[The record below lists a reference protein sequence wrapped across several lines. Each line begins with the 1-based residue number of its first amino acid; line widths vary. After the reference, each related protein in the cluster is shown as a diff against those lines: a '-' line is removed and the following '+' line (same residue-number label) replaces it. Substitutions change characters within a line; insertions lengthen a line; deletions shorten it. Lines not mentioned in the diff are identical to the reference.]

1 MAYLTGYTGSQNP
14 ILSLGKLDFTD
25 IKSSIKDYLKA
36 TDTFND
42 YDFEASALS
51 TLLDVLS
58 YNSTMYGF
66 YANMI
71 ANESFLD
78 TAAKRES
85 INSLVKPLS
94 YVPSSRRS
102 PRAEV
107 VVTGT
112 GQTIN
117 FGDLFTGNGYQW
129 TPDKS
134 YYVNGST
141 VITLLQGN
149 RVDRV
154 AGTLYDRGIRHQK
167 FKIPNAEIDT
177 STLKVH
183 VDEGNGY
190 SEWTRADD
198 SVGSI
203 SGFTAGTSIYY
214 LTGSSDGGYEIYFG
228 DGVLGKLPEHQ
239 SQIRFEYLVTS
250 GADSNNSASF
260 VSQVNGVGVLSTRKV
275 AVGGSG
281 IETLESIK
289 ENAPNFFQTQGRAVT
304 KGDFE
309 VLIEKE
315 MGTGIQTSVW
325 GGEENDP
332 PNYGRV
338 FVSAVS
344 NNRRLIADSQR
355 EEILGLCNEKS
366 LVSIVPEFLDPVLID
381 IRLSGQLTF
390 DADLSYKTVEE
401 INALITQYTRNYPLR
416 TFNDSFRISDYIAE
430 LSEIDSG
437 IVGEN
442 IQMHLSRTYS
452 ATEDEPV
459 YSLTIPFKNAVRD
472 PEGQPA
478 SVVESLSPFRVIRD
492 GTVYLV
498 RLYDDGLGRIEMWDT
513 STDNNMGV
521 IGSVNY
527 ENGRIQINN
536 LGAIENF
543 TIQIDPRL
551 NLISAKHN
559 LVLTIKDPD
568 IEINRIN

>member
-36 TDTFND
+36 SDTFND
-42 YDFEASALS
+42 YDFEGSALS

-117 FGDLFTGNGYQW
+117 FGDLFTGSGYQW
-129 TPDKS
+129 TPDQE

-141 VITLLQGN
+141 VVTLLQGN

-154 AGTLYDRGIRHQK
+154 AGPLYDRGTRHQK
-167 FKIPNAEIDT
+167 FKIPNAELDT
-177 STLKVH
+177 STLKVY

-190 SEWTRADD
+190 SQWTRADD
-198 SVGSI
+198 SVGNI
-203 SGFTAGTSIYY
+203 SGFTAGTSIYH

-250 GADSNNSASF
+250 GGDSNNSASF

-281 IETLESIK
+281 IESVESIK

-309 VLIEKE
+309 VLIEKQ
-315 MGTGIQTSVW
+315 MGTNIQTSVW

-338 FVSAVS
+338 YVSAVS
-344 NNRRLIADSQR
+344 NDRRLLADSQR
-355 EEILGLCNEKS
+355 QEILGLCNEKS
-366 LVSIVPEFLDPVLID
+366 LVSVVPEFLDPVLID

-401 INALITQYTRNYPLR
+401 MSSLVTQYTRNYPLR
-416 TFNDSFRISDYIAE
+416 TFNDSFRISDYISE
-430 LSEIDSG
+430 LLDIDSG

-442 IQMHLSRTYS
+442 IQMHLSRSYS
-452 ATEDEPV
+452 ASEDEPV
-459 YSLTIPFKNAVRD
+459 YSLTIPFKNAIRD

-478 SVVESLSPFRVIRD
+478 SVVESLSPFRVIKD
-492 GTVYLV
+492 DIVYLV
-498 RLYDDGLGRIEMWDT
+498 RLYDDGLGKIEIWDT
-513 STDNNMGV
+513 ATDNNMGT

-551 NLISAKHN
+551 NLITAKHN
-559 LVLTIKDPD
+559 LVLTVKDPD

>member
-36 TDTFND
+36 SDTFND

-94 YVPSSRRS
+94 YTPSSRRS

-117 FGDLFTGNGYQW
+117 FGDLFTGGGYQW
-129 TPDKS
+129 TPERE

-141 VITLLQGN
+141 VVTLLQGN

-167 FKIPNAEIDT
+167 FQVPNPELDT
-177 STLKVH
+177 STLKVFI
-183 VDEGNGY
+183 DEGNGY

-198 SVGSI
+198 SVGNI

-214 LTGSSDGGYEIYFG
+214 LTGSSNGGYEIYFG

-250 GADSNNSASF
+250 GADSNNTASF
-260 VSQVNGVGVLSTRKV
+260 VSRVNGVGVLSTRKV

-338 FVSAVS
+338 YVSAVS

-355 EEILGLCNEKS
+355 EEIVGVCNEKS

-401 INALITQYTRNYPLR
+401 IDALITQYTRNYPLR

-459 YSLTIPFKNAVRD
+459 YSLTIPFKNAIRD

-492 GTVYLV
+492 GTVKFS
-498 RLYDDGLGRIEMWDT
+498 I
-513 STDNNMGV
+513 
-521 IGSVNY
+521 
-527 ENGRIQINN
+527 
-536 LGAIENF
+536 A
-543 TIQIDPRL
+543 PRL
-551 NLISAKHN
+551 
-559 LVLTIKDPD
+559 
-568 IEINRIN
+568 

>member
-198 SVGSI
+198 SVGNI

-239 SQIRFEYLVTS
+239 SQIRFEYLATS
-250 GADSNNSASF
+250 GADSNNTASF
-260 VSQVNGVGVLSTRKV
+260 VSRVNGVGVLSTRKV

-309 VLIEKE
+309 VMIEKE

-366 LVSIVPEFLDPVLID
+366 VVSIVPEFLDPVLID

-401 INALITQYTRNYPLR
+401 IDALITQYTRNYPLR

-459 YSLTIPFKNAVRD
+459 YSLTIPFKNAIRD

-492 GTVYLV
+492 ETVYLV